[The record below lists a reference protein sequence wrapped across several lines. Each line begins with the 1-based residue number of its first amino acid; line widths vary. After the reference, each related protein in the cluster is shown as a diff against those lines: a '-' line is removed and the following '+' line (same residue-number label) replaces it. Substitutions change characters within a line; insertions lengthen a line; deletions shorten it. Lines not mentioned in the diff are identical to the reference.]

1 MILAVD
7 IGNSNIVI
15 GCFDGNEILFIERL
29 STNQQ
34 CTALEYVIS
43 IKTILE
49 INSIKI
55 EHIEGCIISSVVPSV
70 TQTLKAALERL
81 TNTEVMTVG
90 PGIKT
95 GLKIMLENP
104 AQLGSDRV
112 ADAVA
117 GINLY
122 PVPLIIIDMG
132 TATTVSVID
141 RDKNYL
147 GGMIIP
153 GLRVSLDSLTMR
165 TSQLPKIGLE
175 APKRVIGS
183 NTVECM
189 KSGIIYYSAAGIDGV
204 TQRIEESLGEKCTI
218 LSTGG
223 LANKIIP
230 HCKREIII
238 DEQLLLKGLMI
249 IYNKNKNK
257 K

>member
-15 GCFDGNEILFIERL
+15 GCFEDDRVLFIERL

-34 CTALEYVIS
+34 CTDLEYVIS
-43 IKTILE
+43 VKNILE
-49 INSIKI
+49 LNSIDVSD
-55 EHIEGCIISSVVPSV
+55 IEGCIMSSVVPSV
-70 TQTLKAALERL
+70 SETVKSALERL
-81 TNTEVMTVG
+81 THTRVMTVG

-95 GLKIMLENP
+95 GLKIMLDNP
-104 AQLGSDRV
+104 VQLGSDRV

-117 GINLY
+117 AVNLY
-122 PVPLIIIDMG
+122 KPPLIIIDMG

-141 RDKNYL
+141 EEKNYL

-165 TSQLPKIGLE
+165 TSQLPKIGIE
-175 APKRVIGS
+175 PPKRVIGA

-204 TQRIEESLGEKCTI
+204 IDRIEETLGSRCTVV
-218 LSTGG
+218 STGG
-223 LANKIIP
+223 LADKIIP
-230 HCKREIII
+230 HCKRDIII

-249 IYNKNKNK
+249 IYDKNK

>member
-15 GCFDGNEILFIERL
+15 GCFDDDRVLFIERL

-43 IKTILE
+43 VKNILE
-49 INSIKI
+49 LNGMNERSIDGSI
-55 EHIEGCIISSVVPSV
+55 VSSVVPSV
-70 TQTLKAALERL
+70 TETVKSALERL
-81 TNTEVMTVG
+81 THKRVMTVG

-95 GLKIMLENP
+95 GLKIMLDNP
-104 AQLGSDRV
+104 VQLGSDRV

-117 GINLY
+117 AVNVY
-122 PVPLIIIDMG
+122 EAPLIIIDMG

-165 TSQLPKIGLE
+165 TSQLPKIGIE
-175 APKRVIGS
+175 PPKKVIGA
-183 NTVECM
+183 NTVDCM

-204 TQRIEESLGEKCTI
+204 IERIEESLGEKCTVV
-218 LSTGG
+218 STGG
-223 LANKIIP
+223 LADKIIP
-230 HCKREIII
+230 YCRRDIII

-249 IYNKNKNK
+249 IYNKNKK
-257 K
+257 

>member
-15 GCFDGNEILFIERL
+15 GAFSGETVLFIERL

-34 CTALEYVIS
+34 CTSLEYVFS
-43 IKTILE
+43 VKSILE
-49 INSIKI
+49 LNGVSL
-55 EHIEGCIISSVVPSV
+55 EDIEGCIISSVVPSV
-70 TQTLKAALERL
+70 TETVKSALERL
-81 TNTEVMTVG
+81 TGTRVMTVG

-95 GLKIMLENP
+95 GLKIMLDNP
-104 AQLGSDRV
+104 VQLGSDRV

-117 GINLY
+117 AVNLY
-122 PVPLIIIDMG
+122 EAPLIIIDMG

-141 RDKNYL
+141 ENKDYL

-165 TSQLPKIGLE
+165 TSQLPKIGIE
-175 APKRVIGS
+175 PPKKVIGA
-183 NTVECM
+183 NTVDCM

-204 TQRIEESLGEKCTI
+204 VDRIEETLGKKCTVV
-218 LSTGG
+218 STGG

-230 HCKREIII
+230 HCKGEIII

-249 IYNKNKNK
+249 IYNKNKK
-257 K
+257 

>member
-15 GCFDGNEILFIERL
+15 GCFERDTVLFVERL

-43 IKTILE
+43 IKNILE
-49 INSIKI
+49 LNGTDKNN
-55 EHIEGCIISSVVPSV
+55 IEGCIISSVVPSV
-70 TQTLKAALERL
+70 TETVKTALERL
-81 TNTEVMTVG
+81 THTRVMIVG
-90 PGIKT
+90 PGIRT
-95 GLKIMLENP
+95 GLKILLDNP
-104 AQLGSDRV
+104 VQLGSDRV

-117 GINLY
+117 AVNLY
-122 PVPLIIIDMG
+122 PAPLVIIDMG

-141 RDKNYL
+141 KDKNYL

-165 TSQLPKIGLE
+165 TSQLPKIGIE
-175 APKRVIGS
+175 PPKRVIGA

-189 KSGIIYYSAAGIDGV
+189 KSGIVYYSAAGIDGV
-204 TQRIEESLGEKCTI
+204 IDRIEESLGSKCTVV
-218 LSTGG
+218 STGG
-223 LANKIIP
+223 LADKIIP
-230 HCKREIII
+230 YCRREIII

-249 IYNKNKNK
+249 IYNKNKK
-257 K
+257 

>member
-15 GCFDGNEILFIERL
+15 GCFENDTVLFIERL

-43 IKTILE
+43 IKNILE
-49 INSIKI
+49 INNTELS
-55 EHIEGCIISSVVPSV
+55 HIEGCIISSVVPSV
-70 TQTLKAALERL
+70 TETVKEALERL
-81 TNTEVMTVG
+81 THTNVMTVG

-95 GLKIMLENP
+95 GLRILLDNP
-104 AQLGSDRV
+104 VQLGSDRV

-117 GINLY
+117 AVNLY
-122 PVPLIIIDMG
+122 KAPLIIIDMG

-141 RDKNYL
+141 ENKNYL

-165 TSQLPKIGLE
+165 TSQLPKIGIE
-175 APKRVIGS
+175 PPKRVIGA
-183 NTVECM
+183 NTVDCM

-204 TQRIEESLGEKCTI
+204 IDRIEDTLGSTCTI
-218 LSTGG
+218 VSTGG
-223 LANKIIP
+223 LAAKIIP
-230 HCKREIII
+230 FCKRNIII
-238 DEQLLLKGLMI
+238 DDQLLLKGLMI
-249 IYNKNKNK
+249 IYNKNKK
-257 K
+257 